1 MIVKKPEVFMRFCFS
16 CEYVL
21 DEKMEVFRSSVCPQ
35 CGKDLRVCKNCVFH
49 SPGAH
54 WDCRETVGEP
64 VWDKERGNFCDF
76 FRFKTDSLKR
86 EGQADGSEKNEARG
100 KFDRLFGGKEE

>member
-1 MIVKKPEVFMRFCFS
+1 MRLCYS
-16 CEYVL
+16 CKDVL

-35 CGKDLRVCKNCVFH
+35 CGKDLRVCKNCVFY

-76 FRFKTDSLKR
+76 FRYKTDSSKG
-86 EGQADGSEKNEARG
+86 EDEADGSEKNEPLDAFN
-100 KFDRLFGGKEE
+100 KLFDGKEE